1 MTSSDPKPSD
11 DFSNDEEISNSSGRL
26 RVAAEITVA
35 ALILV
40 GIYFLFAPDEQ
51 IDLEPPLKESQI
63 DPIIR
68 AQIDS
73 ANQTGNPVSNRVVS
87 PVESEIEDSPNPT
100 IQDTPTDQDI
110 PTDRVLKKGEA
121 ARALISR
128 LRSKESIFS
137 SDQIVDQVIEFQQQG
152 NLTDAYLLLFYAARE
167 GDGPA
172 AFALASMHDPNH
184 FVEGNTLLDNPDA
197 YQAHKWY
204 VVAAEK
210 DITAAQKR
218 LQVLRSTTEEQA
230 KTGDLAAQ
238 RLLLNWQ

>member
-1 MTSSDPKPSD
+1 MTSSDSKLPDEYPSD
-11 DFSNDEEISNSSGRL
+11 AEIPHNSGRL
-26 RVAAEITVA
+26 RVTIEIAVA

-40 GIYFLFAPDEQ
+40 GIYFMFAPEEQ
-51 IDLEPPLKESQI
+51 INLEPPLKESQI

-73 ANQTGNPVSNRVVS
+73 ANQPEHPVSNKVVD
-87 PVESEIEDSPNPT
+87 PVESEIDTSPNPT
-100 IQDTPTDQDI
+100 VPDT
-110 PTDRVLKKGEA
+110 PTDRVLKEGEA
-121 ARALISR
+121 ARTLISR
-128 LRSKESIFS
+128 LRSKESTFS
-137 SDQIVDQVIEFQQQG
+137 SDQIVDQAIAFQQQG
-152 NLTDAYLLLFYAARE
+152 HLTDAYLLLFYAARE

-172 AFALASMHDPNH
+172 AFALGSMHDPNH
-184 FVEGNTLLDNPDA
+184 FVEGNSLLDNPDA

-204 VVAAEK
+204 LVAAEK

-218 LQVLRSTTEEQA
+218 LQVLHSTTEEQA

>member
-73 ANQTGNPVSNRVVS
+73 ANQTENPVSNRVVS

-100 IQDTPTDQDI
+100 IQDTPTD
-110 PTDRVLKKGEA
+110 RVLKKGEA

-128 LRSKESIFS
+128 LRSRESIFS
-137 SDQIVDQVIEFQQQG
+137 SDQIVDQVIAFQQQG